1 MSGYFVYACVD
12 ARALFCKS
20 LKGNSVFT
28 LSFKNTQVI
37 DSKKKNRNRQD
48 FFVCLFSQE
57 MLGVL

>member
-20 LKGNSVFT
+20 LKGSSVFT
-28 LSFKNTQVI
+28 LAFKNTQVI
-37 DSKKKNRNRQD
+37 IAKKNRNRQD